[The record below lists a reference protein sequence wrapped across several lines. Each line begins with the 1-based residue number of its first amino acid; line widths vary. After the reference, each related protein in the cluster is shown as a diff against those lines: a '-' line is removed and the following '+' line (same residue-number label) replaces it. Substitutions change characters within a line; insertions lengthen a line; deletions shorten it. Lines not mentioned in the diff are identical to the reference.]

1 MVFLDPLKIVL
12 WLRFPAVVITVYYAA
27 VTFGSLYVLNVS
39 IQDTFAKPPYNF
51 STIILGLL
59 YIPNSLG
66 YVLASVFGGRWMDFI
81 MQREAIK
88 AERIGDDGKLI
99 YRPEDRMRENAWLGA
114 ILYPAAMI
122 WYGWTAEK
130 GVYWIVPVSHSLLLR
145 SLGLHTDTVS
155 QMIANFFYGI
165 GSMLIFAMATTM
177 LTEFMPKQSSNG
189 VALNNFVRNIFSCV
203 GAVVAAPIIKAIGD
217 GWLFTILGV
226 WTLLSSLTI
235 WAMRRFGPKWRETMD
250 RELS

>member
-1 MVFLDPLKIVL
+1 MLIVFALPETLKERKERKEIGETAVAEEDLATVIGGNVRPALSRTSTRERVQKRTKRYTGMARMVFLDPLKIVL

-114 ILYPAAMI
+114 MLYPAAMV

-130 GVYWIVPVSHSLLLR
+130 GVYWIVPVSSPRFFSVPWAFTLTRWLR
-145 SLGLHTDTVS
+145 
-155 QMIANFFYGI
+155 
-165 GSMLIFAMATTM
+165 
-177 LTEFMPKQSSNG
+177 
-189 VALNNFVRNIFSCV
+189 
-203 GAVVAAPIIKAIGD
+203 
-217 GWLFTILGV
+217 
-226 WTLLSSLTI
+226 
-235 WAMRRFGPKWRETMD
+235 
-250 RELS
+250 